1 MLKINSIKFIKNNL
15 FKREMEETQLILR
28 ELKEIKD
35 ELKIIKE
42 TMPDKEMFL
51 THDEESLL
59 EESRVHE
66 KKGELIHAKDLRK
79 ELGI

>member
-1 MLKINSIKFIKNNL
+1 
-15 FKREMEETQLILR
+15 MEETQLILK

-35 ELKIIKE
+35 ELKLIKE

-51 THDEESLL
+51 THEEESLL
-59 EESRVHE
+59 EESRINE
-66 KKGELIHAKDLRK
+66 KRGELIHSKDLKK

>member
-1 MLKINSIKFIKNNL
+1 
-15 FKREMEETQLILR
+15 MEETQLILR

-35 ELKIIKE
+35 ELKLIKE

-51 THDEESLL
+51 TYEEESLL

-66 KKGELIHAKDLRK
+66 KRGELIHANDLIK